1 MKSPLPARPSR
12 IPRVVVVADALLLV
26 FGVGFQVAAGGTQD
40 IVVSLAFFAMITGL
54 VLGLG
59 LVGGL
64 IVNRVPGNAV
74 GWIFLASSM
83 GMALAVAAYAWA
95 TLSHALYDNGL
106 PGTVFAAWLNTWIA
120 PPSLIALVV
129 LVPLVFPGGRL
140 LSPRWRWVALFAG
153 IAIAGSTFGSATAP
167 GPMDP
172 FGIDNPLGVSLP
184 HAIAEVLGVVN
195 TAMGV
200 VVFGLALV
208 ALVTRYRHGSPVE
221 RTQLRWFAFPAAV
234 AIFLFGLSAMVP
246 TGFVGDV
253 AWIGAIATLATLPFA
268 IGIAILRY
276 RLYDIDLIVN
286 RTALYAT
293 VSVVLIGVFLI
304 GNVAL
309 QYIVSSLTG
318 QRSELLAGAL
328 GVGVGLLFVPM
339 RRWIRPLV
347 DRVLPPRAELTLLFT
362 DIVGST
368 ETLVD
373 IGDER
378 WRALLGRYLAAVRA
392 DLARHGGHEVN
403 TAGDAFFATFTR
415 PLNGLLAARAIRSS
429 VRELGL
435 ETRTGLHVGEVE
447 MRGEQVSGLAVHTAA
462 RVMAAAGAGEIFVS
476 DAMRGALA
484 AADFDLHD
492 RGSHALKGVP
502 GEWQLYALEPGG

>member
-1 MKSPLPARPSR
+1 MKSPPPARPSR
-12 IPRVVVVADALLLV
+12 IPKAVVVADSLLLV
-26 FGVGFQVAAGGTQD
+26 FGIGGQVAAGGTD
-40 IVVSLAFFAMITGL
+40 DFAAALAFFAMITGL
-54 VLGLG
+54 VIGLG
-59 LVGGL
+59 VVGTL
-64 IVNRVPGNAV
+64 IVNRMPRNGV
-74 GWIFLASSM
+74 GWIFLASST
-83 GMALAVAAYAWA
+83 GMAMAAAAYAWA
-95 TLSHALYDNGL
+95 TLSHVRYGDGL

-120 PPSLIALVV
+120 LPSLIALVV
-129 LVPLVFPGGRL
+129 LVPLLFPAGQL
-140 LSPRWRWVALFAG
+140 LSPRWRWVVLLAG
-153 IAIAGSTFGSATAP
+153 VAIAGVTIGSALTP

-172 FGIDNPLGVSLP
+172 FGIDNPLGMSNPFLDL
-184 HAIAEVLGVVN
+184 LG
-195 TAMGV
+195 TADAVIGV
-200 VVFGLALV
+200 VVFSCALV
-208 ALVTRYRHGSPVE
+208 ALVTRYRRGSAVE

-234 AIFLFGLSAMVP
+234 AIILFGMSAVFP
-246 TGFVGDV
+246 TGAVGDI
-253 AWIGAIATLATLPFA
+253 AWMAALATLAMLPFA

-276 RLYDIDLIVN
+276 RLYDIDLILN

-293 VSVVLIGVFLI
+293 VSVVLIGVFVI
-304 GNVAL
+304 GNAAF
-309 QYIVSSLTG
+309 QYAVESLTG

-347 DRVLPPRAELTLLFT
+347 DRVLPARAALTLLFT

-373 IGDER
+373 IGDQR
-378 WRALLGRYLAAVRA
+378 WRALLERYLAAVRA
-392 DLARHGGHEVN
+392 DLARYGGHEVN

-415 PLNGLLAARAIRSS
+415 PLDGLLAAQAIRSS

-484 AADFDLHD
+484 AADIDLHD